1 MMLLLLTLLAAEP
14 SKLEA
19 AWNDLGSDDDAR
31 VARATLILASDK
43 GALAFIKERLR
54 PVKVDKKRLEALYD
68 QLDSDEFT
76 ERQRAIEELKY
87 LDRFIVEDL
96 KQAVEGKFSI
106 EVKARLKEL
115 LAKVDPPAPK
125 KPALGGGLRISN
137 INGQVTINGMTL
149 EDIGK
154 AYAPPM
160 PSKGPSG
167 WTQAV
172 RAAAILEHINNPES
186 RKLLEKLAEGE
197 AEAPPTKAAK
207 AALDRLKK

>member
-19 AWNDLGSDDDAR
+19 AWADLGSDDDAR

-43 GALAFIKERLR
+43 GAIAFLKERLR
-54 PVKVDKKRLEALYD
+54 PVKVDKKRLAALYD
-68 QLDSDEFT
+68 QLDADEFS
-76 ERQRAIEELKY
+76 ERQQAIEELKY

-96 KQAVEGKFSI
+96 KQAVDGKFSL

-154 AYAPPM
+154 AYAPPT
-160 PSKGPSG
+160 PPRNPTG

-172 RAAAILEHINNPES
+172 RAAAILEHINNAES
-186 RKLLEKLAEGE
+186 RKLLEKLAQGE
-197 AEAPPTKAAK
+197 TEAPPTKAAR
-207 AALDRLKK
+207 AALDRLEK